1 MSVDNSK
8 SILLF
13 MEIFM
18 SKTDPLQQI
27 KQAEKA
33 AEDKVAKAKAQ
44 SQDLILKTKIKA
56 EQDLKDLSR
65 VLEPEIKM
73 IFTKKEKDIFLARE
87 KEEKRRVAELK
98 NTFDN
103 FPRERINKAVE
114 YVLKQII

>member
-1 MSVDNSK
+1 MGEKSL
-8 SILLF
+8 SILLL

-33 AEDKVAKAKAQ
+33 AEDKVAKAQKQ

-73 IFTKKEKDIFLARE
+73 IFAEKEKDIFLAQE
-87 KEEKRRVAELK
+87 KEEKRRAAELK
-98 NTFDN
+98 KMFDN
-103 FPRERINKAVE
+103 FPKERINKAVE